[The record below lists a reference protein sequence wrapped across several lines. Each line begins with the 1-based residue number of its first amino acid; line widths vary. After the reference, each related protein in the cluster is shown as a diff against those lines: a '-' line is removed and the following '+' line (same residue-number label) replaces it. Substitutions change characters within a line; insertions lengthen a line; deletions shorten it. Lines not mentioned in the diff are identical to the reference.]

1 MVMAKRECKISRGQF
16 RKAARALKA
25 VVQQYGSSDELA
37 RVMLTPKEFST
48 NSLGWYGN
56 DKISVEV
63 DGVLVDIQVGINFT
77 IIGSKELPLDEP
89 SKAAA

>member
-1 MVMAKRECKISRGQF
+1 MAKRECKISRGQF
-16 RKAARALKA
+16 RKAARTLKA
-25 VVQQYGSSDELA
+25 VVRHYGDSTDVAEV
-37 RVMLTPKEFST
+37 RLTPKEFST

-56 DKISVEV
+56 DKITVEV

-77 IIGSKELPLDEP
+77 IIGSKELPVDEP